1 MSELFKEITPHVKLL
16 YTYTPIPAYEKYIG
30 AYLCT
35 GRKNAII
42 DPGPK
47 TAIPGLIKAIKEVG
61 LQPEQIDYIM
71 LTHIHIDH
79 AGGTGTALK
88 LLKNARVVVN
98 QRGVKH
104 LIDPAALT
112 KGSIDTLGEL
122 VSEYGEIEPVDADR
136 IITGEDGKI
145 IDLGNSKLQIVLTP
159 GHAAHH
165 LCIFEPAK
173 GVLFSGDTAGIFHN
187 GLLRLTTPPPFRL
200 RETLESLDKITA
212 LNPKI
217 ICYGH
222 LGGYDDAK
230 NRILEIKILLL
241 HWYDYAQTR
250 VKQGQSYTG
259 VLDELIQEKPE
270 LSAYFAALDKDAR
283 KRDYNQLINSV
294 TGLMTASS

>member
-1 MSELFKEITPHVKLL
+1 MPELFEEITSNVKLL
-16 YTYTPIPAYEKYIG
+16 YSSTPIPAYEKYIG
-30 AYLCT
+30 SYLCS
-35 GRKNAII
+35 GEKNAII

-47 TAIPGLIKAIKEVG
+47 TAIPGLVRVIKEVG
-61 LQPEQIDYIM
+61 LQPEQIDYVI

-79 AGGTGTALK
+79 AGGTGTALN
-88 LLKNARVVVN
+88 LLKNAQVVVH

-122 VSEYGEIEPVDADR
+122 VSKYGEIEPVQADR
-136 IITGEDGKI
+136 IVTGEDGTT
-145 IDLGNSKLQIVLTP
+145 IDLGILKLQIVLTP

-165 LCIFEPAK
+165 LSVFEPAQ

-222 LGGYDDAK
+222 LGGYGDAK
-230 NRILEIKILLL
+230 NRINEFRKLLL
-241 HWYDYAQTR
+241 RWYDYAQTR
-250 VKQGQSYTG
+250 AKQGQSFTG
-259 VLDELIQEKPE
+259 VVDEFINKEPE
-270 LSAYFAALDKDAR
+270 LNVYFATLDKDAR
-283 KRDYNQLINSV
+283 KRDYSQLTNSV
-294 TGLMTASS
+294 TGLMTANA